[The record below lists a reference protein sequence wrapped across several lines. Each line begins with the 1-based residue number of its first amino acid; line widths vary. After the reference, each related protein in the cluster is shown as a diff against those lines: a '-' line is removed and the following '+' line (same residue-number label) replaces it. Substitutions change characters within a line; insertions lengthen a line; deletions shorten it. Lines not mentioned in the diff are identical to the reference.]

1 MKFKEYLIYF
11 LLKILN
17 SLPRKLQLLLGK
29 FFGFVLFLLS
39 KKRKEIA
46 RWNLEKCFP
55 EKDSI
60 EINLILKA
68 SFFRLGEALFEFLNA
83 FWMSDRK
90 LKKLIVNFDNVEKVC
105 FDMDSSK
112 GKLLLFMHNPN
123 L

>member
-1 MKFKEYLIYF
+1 MVSFYF
-11 LLKILN
+11 YF
-17 SLPRKLQLLLGK
+17 Q
-29 FFGFVLFLLS
+29 

-83 FWMSDRK
+83 FWMSDK
-90 LKKLIVNFDNVEKVC
+90 ELKKIN
-105 FDMDSSK
+105 SK
-112 GKLLLFMHNPN
+112 FRLR
-123 L
+123 

>member
-29 FFGFVLFLLS
+29 FFGFVLFLLL

-55 EKDSI
+55 EKDLI

-83 FWMSDRK
+83 FWMSDK
-90 LKKLIVNFDNVEKVC
+90 ELKKLIVNFDDVEKAC
-105 FDMDSSK
+105 FDIIFK
-112 GKLLLFMHNPN
+112 QF
-123 L
+123 